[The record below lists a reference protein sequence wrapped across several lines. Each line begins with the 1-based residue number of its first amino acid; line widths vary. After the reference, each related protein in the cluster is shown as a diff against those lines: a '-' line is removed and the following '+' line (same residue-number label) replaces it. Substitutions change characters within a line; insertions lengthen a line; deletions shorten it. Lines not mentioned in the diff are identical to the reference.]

1 MAAAGAMPASGS
13 RIQAGQWN
21 DLRDRACA
29 SLKENTMM
37 SHEMIARYGTL
48 VVFLNVLGSS
58 LGLPLPAIPTLIT
71 VGAGIALATHV
82 ASSTLLQC
90 ATILGAAVIGGVL
103 GDLVWFQGGKRY
115 GKRTLH
121 TVCTLSQSRKAC
133 VRTTER
139 FFGRWGVR
147 VLVVARFVPGLS
159 LVAVPLCGAMA
170 VRLRAFV
177 LHDCVGIALWASI
190 GLAIGTLFASQID
203 AIFALVA
210 RLGSRAFIV
219 IGIAPVL
226 YFLYRHGRRHM
237 LANAL
242 GKARISAGELHAL
255 LAHNPRPVVIDIR
268 STERRMLD
276 PFVIPGAVIADE
288 RKPLQIKER
297 YGTNRTLVVYC
308 ACPHEVSAVSVARQ
322 LRLSGVKL
330 ALPLGGGIDAWRAA
344 GFDVEPMIAMND
356 AVIGK
361 EDRQSF
367 MH

>member
-1 MAAAGAMPASGS
+1 M
-13 RIQAGQWN
+13 I
-21 DLRDRACA
+21 
-29 SLKENTMM
+29 
-37 SHEMIARYGTL
+37 SHELIARYGTL

-71 VGAGIALATHV
+71 VGAGIALVTHV
-82 ASSTLLQC
+82 ASAALLHF
-90 ATILGAAVIGGVL
+90 AAILGAAVMGGVL

-121 TVCTLSQSRKAC
+121 TVCKLSQSRETC

-170 VRLRAFV
+170 VRLRHFV
-177 LHDCVGIALWASI
+177 LHDCAGVALWASV
-190 GLAIGTLFASQID
+190 GLAIGAIFASQVD
-203 AIFALVA
+203 VIFSLVA
-210 RLGSRAFIV
+210 RLGWHALIV
-219 IGIAPVL
+219 VGVAPLL
-226 YFLYRHGRRHM
+226 YVAYRYCRRFT

-255 LAHNPRPVVIDIR
+255 LANNPRPVVIDVR
-268 STERRMLD
+268 STERRMRD

-288 RKPLQIKER
+288 RKPRQIMER
-297 YGTNRTLVVYC
+297 YGANRTLVIYC
-308 ACPHEVSAVSVARQ
+308 ACPHEVSAASVARQ

-330 ALPLGGGIDAWRAA
+330 ALPLTGGIDAWRVE
-344 GFDVEPMIAMND
+344 GFDVEPIMAMND
-356 AVIGK
+356 AAIGGA
-361 EDRQSF
+361 ERTLF
-367 MH
+367 TH

>member
-1 MAAAGAMPASGS
+1 
-13 RIQAGQWN
+13 
-21 DLRDRACA
+21 
-29 SLKENTMM
+29 MM

-71 VGAGIALATHV
+71 VGAGIALVTHV
-82 ASSTLLQC
+82 ASSTLLHFS
-90 ATILGAAVIGGVL
+90 TILGAAVLGGLL
-103 GDLVWFQGGKRY
+103 GDLIWFQGGKRY

-121 TVCTLSQSRKAC
+121 TVCKLSQSRDAC

-170 VRLRAFV
+170 VRLRSFV
-177 LHDCVGIALWASI
+177 LHDCAGIALWASI

-203 AIFALVA
+203 EIFALVA
-210 RLGSRAFIV
+210 HLGWRALIV

-226 YFLYRHGRRHM
+226 YFLYGYCRRQM

-255 LAHNPRPVVIDIR
+255 LANNPRPVVIDIR
-268 STERRMLD
+268 SAERRMLD

-288 RKPLQIKER
+288 RKPRQIMKR
-297 YGTNRTLVVYC
+297 YGTNRTLVIYC
-308 ACPHEVSAVSVARQ
+308 ACPHEVTSVSVARQ

-330 ALPLGGGIDAWRAA
+330 ALPLTGGIDAWRVA

-356 AVIGK
+356 AEIG
-361 EDRQSF
+361 EEERNLF
-367 MH
+367 TH

>member
-1 MAAAGAMPASGS
+1 
-13 RIQAGQWN
+13 
-21 DLRDRACA
+21 
-29 SLKENTMM
+29 MM

-48 VVFLNVLGSS
+48 AVFLNVLGSS

-71 VGAGIALATHV
+71 VGAGIALVTHV
-82 ASSTLLQC
+82 ASSTLLHFS
-90 ATILGAAVIGGVL
+90 TILGAAMIGGLL

-121 TVCTLSQSRKAC
+121 TVCKLSQSREAC
-133 VRTTER
+133 VRTTEQ

-170 VRLRAFV
+170 VRLRSFV
-177 LHDCVGIALWASI
+177 LYDCAGIALWASI

-203 AIFALVA
+203 VIFALVA
-210 RLGSRAFIV
+210 RLGWRALIV

-226 YFLYRHGRRHM
+226 YALYRYCRRQM

-255 LAHNPRPVVIDIR
+255 LANNPRPVVIDIR

-288 RKPLQIKER
+288 RKPRQIMER
-297 YGTNRTLVVYC
+297 YGTNRTLVIYC
-308 ACPHEVSAVSVARQ
+308 ACPREVSAVSMARQ

-330 ALPLGGGIDAWRAA
+330 ALPLTGGIDAWRVA
-344 GFDVEPMIAMND
+344 GFDIEPMIAMND
-356 AVIGK
+356 AAIGGEERK
-361 EDRQSF
+361 LF
-367 MH
+367 TH

>member
-1 MAAAGAMPASGS
+1 MTD
-13 RIQAGQWN
+13 R
-21 DLRDRACA
+21 RDRVHAGF
-29 SLKENTMM
+29 KETTMM

-71 VGAGIALATHV
+71 VGAGIALATHA
-82 ASSTLLQC
+82 ASSALLHL
-90 ATILGAAVIGGVL
+90 AAILGAAVIGGLL

-121 TVCTLSQSRKAC
+121 TVCKLTPSRDAC

-147 VLVVARFVPGLS
+147 VLVIARFVPGLS

-177 LHDCVGIALWASI
+177 LHDCAGIALWASI

-210 RLGSRAFIV
+210 RLGWHVLIV
-219 IGIAPVL
+219 FGIAPPL
-226 YFLYRHGRRHM
+226 YFVYGYCRRRM
-237 LANAL
+237 LASAL

-255 LAHNPRPVVIDIR
+255 VANHPRPAVIDIR
-268 STERRMLD
+268 SADGKADATDTRRSRRIGATRAT
-276 PFVIPGAVIADE
+276 PCIPG
-288 RKPLQIKER
+288 
-297 YGTNRTLVVYC
+297 
-308 ACPHEVSAVSVARQ
+308 
-322 LRLSGVKL
+322 
-330 ALPLGGGIDAWRAA
+330 
-344 GFDVEPMIAMND
+344 
-356 AVIGK
+356 
-361 EDRQSF
+361 
-367 MH
+367 

>member
-1 MAAAGAMPASGS
+1 
-13 RIQAGQWN
+13 
-21 DLRDRACA
+21 
-29 SLKENTMM
+29 MM

-48 VVFLNVLGSS
+48 AVFLNVLGSS

-71 VGAGIALATHV
+71 VGAGIALVTHV
-82 ASSTLLQC
+82 ASSTLLHFS
-90 ATILGAAVIGGVL
+90 TILGAAMIGGLL

-121 TVCTLSQSRKAC
+121 TVCKLSQSREAC
-133 VRTTER
+133 VRTTEQ

-170 VRLRAFV
+170 VRLRSFV
-177 LHDCVGIALWASI
+177 LYDCAGIALWASI

-203 AIFALVA
+203 VIFALVA
-210 RLGSRAFIV
+210 RLGWRALIV

-226 YFLYRHGRRHM
+226 YVLYRYCRRQM

-255 LAHNPRPVVIDIR
+255 LANNPRPVVIDIR

-288 RKPLQIKER
+288 RKPRQIMER
-297 YGTNRTLVVYC
+297 YGTNRTLVIYC
-308 ACPHEVSAVSVARQ
+308 ACPREVSAVSMARQ

-330 ALPLGGGIDAWRAA
+330 ALPLTGGIDAWRVA
-344 GFDVEPMIAMND
+344 GFDIEPMIAMND
-356 AVIGK
+356 AAIGREERK
-361 EDRQSF
+361 LF
-367 MH
+367 TH